1 MPGAR
6 AIRAILV
13 LMTDLVQGPDQP
25 AAVLFDMDGTLLD
38 SERVWDIGL
47 RELARSYGGELS
59 DAARLAMVGG
69 SMDSSMEILHA
80 DIDQPWR
87 DGDESAAWLIRR
99 MAELYQTELRWRP
112 GARELLSATRDAGI
126 PTALVT
132 NTGRFLVDIALDV
145 LGLRTWF
152 DAVVCGDEVAAGK
165 PDPEPYLM
173 AARLLGVPVERCVAI
188 EDSPVGVTSAL
199 AAGAAVIAVPHDAAV
214 APRRGVHIVD
224 SLTDVDLPLLAALA
238 ARAVPAP

>member
-1 MPGAR
+1 M
-6 AIRAILV
+6 
-13 LMTDLVQGPDQP
+13 
-25 AAVLFDMDGTLLD
+25 LFDMDGTLLD

-47 RELARSYGGELS
+47 RELAREYGGELS

-69 SMDSSMEILHA
+69 SMDSSMAILHA
-80 DIDQPWR
+80 DLDQPWR
-87 DGDESAAWLIRR
+87 DTGASAAWLVRR

-112 GARELLSATRDAGI
+112 GAQELLTATRAAGI

-145 LGLRTWF
+145 IGRHWF

-173 AARLLGVPVERCVAI
+173 AARLLGAPVERCVAI

-214 APRRGVHIVD
+214 APRRGVHLMD

-238 ARAVPAP
+238 SRSVPTP

>member
-1 MPGAR
+1 MSDVVHG
-6 AIRAILV
+6 L
-13 LMTDLVQGPDQP
+13 

-47 RELARSYGGELS
+47 RELAREYGGELS
-59 DAARLAMVGG
+59 DGARLAMVGG
-69 SMDSSMEILHA
+69 SMESSMAILHA
-80 DIDQPWR
+80 DLEQPWR
-87 DGDESAAWLIRR
+87 DAEQSAAWLNRR
-99 MAELYQTELRWRP
+99 MAELYRTELRWRP
-112 GARELLSATRDAGI
+112 GALGLLALVRDAGV

-132 NTGRFLVDIALDV
+132 NTGRALVEIALDV
-145 LGLRTWF
+145 IGRHWF

-165 PDPEPYLM
+165 PDPEPYEL
-173 AARLLGVPVERCVAI
+173 AARLLDVPVERCVAI

-214 APRRGVHIVD
+214 APRRGVHLMD

-238 ARAVPAP
+238 SGAVPTP

>member
-1 MPGAR
+1 M
-6 AIRAILV
+6 
-13 LMTDLVQGPDQP
+13 
-25 AAVLFDMDGTLLD
+25 LFDMDGTLLD

-47 RELARSYGGELS
+47 KELAREYGGELS

-69 SMDSSMEILHA
+69 SMDTSMAILHA
-80 DIDQPWR
+80 DIEQPWR
-87 DGDESAAWLIRR
+87 DADASAVWLIAR
-99 MAELYQTELRWRP
+99 MAELYRTELRWRP
-112 GARELLSATRDAGI
+112 GARELLTATRAAGI

-132 NTGRFLVDIALDV
+132 NTGRELVDIALEV
-145 LGLRTWF
+145 IGRHWF
-152 DAVVCGDEVAAGK
+152 DAVVCGDEVAASK

-173 AARLLGVPVERCVAI
+173 AARLLGVPAARCVAI

-224 SLTDVDLPLLAALA
+224 SLTAVDLPLLAALTD
-238 ARAVPAP
+238 RPVPTP

>member
-6 AIRAILV
+6 GIRAILV
-13 LMTDLVQGPDQP
+13 LMTDAAQDVHRP

-38 SERVWDIGL
+38 SERVWDVGL
-47 RELARSYGGELS
+47 RELAQSYGGVLS

-69 SMDSSMEILHA
+69 SMDTSMAILHT
-80 DIDQPWR
+80 DIAQPWR
-87 DGDESAAWLIRR
+87 DAGASAEWLIRR

-112 GARELLSATRDAGI
+112 GALELLTATHEAGI

-132 NTGRFLVDIALDV
+132 NTGRSLVDIALDV
-145 LGLRTWF
+145 LGRHWF
-152 DAVVCGDEVAAGK
+152 DAVVCGDEVTAGK

-173 AARLLGVPVERCVAI
+173 AARLLDVPVGRCVAI

-214 APRRGVHIVD
+214 APRRGVHIVH
-224 SLTDVDLPLLAALA
+224 SLTAVDLPLLAALA
-238 ARAVPAP
+238 DRAVPTP